1 MADINVT
8 LSLKVFFTLL
18 LSVQVARVQIMVLD
32 SVKNLAASGQN
43 NGQIQAA
50 INKLNSELMDVT
62 TVS

>member
-8 LSLKVFFTLL
+8 LSLKVFYTLL

-32 SVKNLAASGQN
+32 SVKNLAALGQN

-50 INKLNSELMDVT
+50 INKLNSELIDVT

>member
-1 MADINVT
+1 M
-8 LSLKVFFTLL
+8 
-18 LSVQVARVQIMVLD
+18 ARVQIMVLD

-62 TVS
+62 TVSSSYTTDYAL